1 MPFAAEIPK
10 KKKPNCFDDYSG
22 FADFKALSVEAGGV
36 QLSVH
41 SRRAYLCARIAF

>member
-22 FADFKALSVEAGGV
+22 FADFKALSVEAGGG
-36 QLSVH
+36 
-41 SRRAYLCARIAF
+41 YN